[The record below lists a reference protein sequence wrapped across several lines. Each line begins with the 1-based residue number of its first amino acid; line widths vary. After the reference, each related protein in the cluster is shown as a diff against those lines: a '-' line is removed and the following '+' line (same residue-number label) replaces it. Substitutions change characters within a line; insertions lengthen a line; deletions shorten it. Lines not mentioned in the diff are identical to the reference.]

1 MVYFLIIM
9 WVLYLLT
16 IVVLIFR
23 NYNHKLDLK
32 MFVKEVLKDAKM
44 NINLNDVSILEIKE
58 KSIKIEDNLSRF
70 DILDFG

>member
-1 MVYFLIIM
+1 MVYVLIIM

-16 IVVLIFR
+16 IVVLTFR

-44 NINLNDVSILEIKE
+44 DINLDNVPSLETE
-58 KSIKIEDNLSRF
+58 ESVKIEDDLSRF
-70 DILDFG
+70 DILNFE